1 MKVTK
6 IEAKSLPQIAVCKK
20 VAAYCR
26 VSTLQ
31 EIQYHSLEAQQ
42 QFYENLIQNHPG
54 WIFAGIYSDQASGR
68 HNAKMKAFQQMMAD
82 CREKKI
88 DLILVK
94 SISRMGRNTVQFL
107 QACEELNRLGVEV
120 YFELERLYISNPKAV
135 QLLTIHAS
143 VFQNE
148 SESKSSFVT
157 WGIRTR
163 FANGTSAL
171 ANRPCYGYRQ
181 AEDGMLVPI
190 PEEAEIVR
198 LIFEWRRQGQS
209 LRKIANTLCE
219 MEVRSP
225 RGHSNWSIETIR
237 KILHNEKYYGDVLLQ
252 KTYIANY
259 FSGKQADNKGEL
271 PKYMIEGNHQPIIK
285 SDTIFKL

>member
-88 DLILVK
+88 NLILVK

-107 QACEELNRLGVEV
+107 QACEELNQLGVEV
-120 YFELERLYISNPKAV
+120 YFEVEKIYISNPKAV
-135 QLLTIHAS
+135 QILTIHAC
-143 VFQNE
+143 VYQNV
-148 SESKSSFVT
+148 SESKSSFVN

-181 AEDGMLVPI
+181 DEDGALVPT
-190 PEEAEIVR
+190 PEEADTVR
-198 LIFEWRRQGQS
+198 CIFEWHRRGMS
-209 LRKIANTLCE
+209 LRRIATGLENKGIK
-219 MEVRSP
+219 SP
-225 RGHSNWSIETIR
+225 RGNLTWSIETIR
-237 KILHNEKYYGDVLLQ
+237 KILKNEKYYGNVLLQ
-252 KTYIANY
+252 KTYISDY
-259 FSGKQADNKGEL
+259 FTGKQSENKGQL
-271 PKYMIEGNHQPIIK
+271 KKYLIENNHKAIV
-285 SDTIFKL
+285 

>member
-20 VAAYCR
+20 VVAYCR
-26 VSTLQ
+26 VSTSQ

-42 QFYENLIQNHPG
+42 QYYENLIQNHPG

-68 HNAKMKAFQQMMAD
+68 HNAKMTAFQKMLND
-82 CREKKI
+82 CRGKKI

-120 YFELERLYISNPKAV
+120 YFEVEKLYISNQKAA

-181 AEDGMLVPI
+181 TEDGMLVPV

-198 LIFEWRRQGQS
+198 LIFEWRQQGMS
-209 LRKIANTLCE
+209 LRKIVATLAD
-219 MEVRSP
+219 MEIKSP
-225 RGHSNWSIETIR
+225 RGHINWSIETVR
-237 KILHNEKYYGDVLLQ
+237 KILSNEKYYGNVLLQ
-252 KTYIANY
+252 KTYISDY
-259 FSGKQADNKGEL
+259 FTGKQSPNRGQLK
-271 PKYMIEGNHQPIIK
+271 KYLMENNHKAII
-285 SDTIFKL
+285 

>member
-88 DLILVK
+88 NLILVK

-120 YFELERLYISNPKAV
+120 YFELERL
-135 QLLTIHAS
+135 
-143 VFQNE
+143 
-148 SESKSSFVT
+148 
-157 WGIRTR
+157 
-163 FANGTSAL
+163 
-171 ANRPCYGYRQ
+171 
-181 AEDGMLVPI
+181 
-190 PEEAEIVR
+190 
-198 LIFEWRRQGQS
+198 
-209 LRKIANTLCE
+209 
-219 MEVRSP
+219 
-225 RGHSNWSIETIR
+225 
-237 KILHNEKYYGDVLLQ
+237 
-252 KTYIANY
+252 
-259 FSGKQADNKGEL
+259 
-271 PKYMIEGNHQPIIK
+271 
-285 SDTIFKL
+285 

>member
-1 MKVTK
+1 MKVIK

-20 VAAYCR
+20 VVAYCR

-42 QFYENLIQNHPG
+42 QYYENLIQNHPG

-68 HNAKMKAFQQMMAD
+68 HNAKMKAFQQMMDD
-82 CREKKI
+82 CRNNNI

-181 AEDGMLVPI
+181 SEEGTLEPI
-190 PEEAEIVR
+190 PDEAEVVK
-198 LIFEWRRQGQS
+198 LMFEWRNQGLS
-209 LRKIANTLCE
+209 LRKIVAVLAD
-219 MEVRSP
+219 MGIKSP
-225 RGHSNWSIETIR
+225 RGHISWSIETVR
-237 KILHNEKYYGDVLLQ
+237 KILSNEKYYGNVLL
-252 KTYIANY
+252 
-259 FSGKQADNKGEL
+259 
-271 PKYMIEGNHQPIIK
+271 
-285 SDTIFKL
+285 

>member
-20 VAAYCR
+20 VAAYCW

-120 YFELERLYISNPKAV
+120 FFELERLYISNPKAV

-143 VFQNE
+143 VYQNE
-148 SESKSSFVT
+148 SESKSYAVT

-163 FANGTSAL
+163 FANGTSSL

-181 AEDGMLVPI
+181 TEDGILVPI

-198 LIFEWRRQGQS
+198 HIFEWRQQGMS
-209 LRKIANTLCE
+209 LRKIAATL
-219 MEVRSP
+219 MEKEIKSP
-225 RGHSNWSIETIR
+225 RGNQTWRIETIR
-237 KILHNEKYYGDVLLQ
+237 KILNNEKYHGNVLLQ
-252 KTYIANY
+252 KTFVSNY
-259 FSGKQADNKGEL
+259 FVGKQSDNRGMF
-271 PKYMIEGNHQPIIK
+271 PQYYISNHHDAI
-285 SDTIFKL
+285 L